1 VQVWWN
7 GSVNNT
13 YEFGLVS
20 YKRGH
25 FVSPLK
31 RQPQNAPAGIASC
44 AKKEDFHNRT
54 SSLTPQAIN
63 RSRTAPT
70 PAIPR
75 TLIYAMVL
83 GQGTFRFARGK
94 LARLLVHNRLL
105 VGLSGRNP
113 DEPDAARD
121 APDGILQVLRLSFG

>member
-1 VQVWWN
+1 QVWRN

-13 YEFGLVS
+13 CEFGLVS

-25 FVSPLK
+25 FVSALK

-63 RSRTAPT
+63 RSGTAPI

-83 GQGTFRFARGK
+83 RQEPFALNEESQRHCSSTI
-94 LARLLVHNRLL
+94 RLP
-105 VGLSGRNP
+105 VGLSGRNLTRR
-113 DEPDAARD
+113 ETMLLTVSCRC
-121 APDGILQVLRLSFG
+121 